1 MSYSIIDLDNNT
13 HTKLI
18 VTIISAQANRYLKA
32 TWPADTAIFDLRNT
46 YASHNLDR
54 DLHGTIK
61 MSVPLATRHT
71 TDIVYGLKDRPMLS
85 TGNCAVRYNN
95 AGVLDGHYTCKYES
109 RAGYDREVVD
119 ITLQNPRKPLGI
131 SYEHVN
137 NYANEETGI
146 YDMKRAEVF
155 DLKDHKKFNITGE
168 FHVRTTY
175 TGQEFKLVAVH
186 PNRTPVVLTTMYDL
200 QERTTSTRSK
210 LQLSDDVWLAYNV
223 MLQNQTTDNLESRS
237 INLELSYP
245 RRNLSTSGWYAQTEH
260 TFDSDVTFQWTNDQH
275 ANGNTNDY
283 EYGSNDYD
291 EELPVDPNAPK
302 TVQAALQWRR
312 YPSQVSTERNQ
323 TLALIV
329 HHPSFEQNV
338 TFRGGYRRNA
348 VDLLSADFRTEYCVE
363 PEHALQLNA
372 VVRDWSAIV
381 GHQNI
386 TFGVTAVHA
395 ATELDLSA
403 SGSIAARTGLYE
415 MQNEAVYKRSY
426 LPVQEGFLVGK
437 LDVRKREIHF
447 WKSSPHKTVR
457 LWAITDG
464 MYPVY
469 RLNASFENSPDVN
482 STGRFYANID
492 EKFVQL
498 HVNMTPDAAQ
508 NLRMVGTIPD
518 ARSATFDLWRD
529 YDEFRVVD
537 VAYYLRM
544 NHSRLVTS
552 KLVWRPSMRAEV
564 KAIIKETA
572 VELYDSVS
580 QNADYWLKTVYSES
594 KESVR
599 DIWESAKPYTD
610 KFLNDVSGLQVLEHD
625 LEEFRLFV
633 NQSYEANDFYV
644 KSMVNIT
651 LTVLDELSLRNHID
665 SVPKI
670 LSELWQMLG
679 ETGLALKKS
688 IIWVMESV
696 RLYDDMK

>member
-1 MSYSIIDLDNNT
+1 MSDSDN
-13 HTKLI
+13 HTILI
-18 VTIISAQANRYLKA
+18 VTIISAQANRYMKA
-32 TWPADTAIFDLRNT
+32 TWPADNAFFDLRNT
-46 YASHNLDR
+46 YESHNLDR
-54 DLHGTIK
+54 DLHGTIQ

-85 TGNCAVRYNN
+85 TGNCAVRYNDAN
-95 AGVLDGHYTCKYES
+95 VLDGRYTCKYES
-109 RAGYDREVVD
+109 RAGFEREVVD

-131 SYEHVN
+131 SYEHVS

-155 DLKDHKKFNITGE
+155 DLKDHKRFNITGE

-186 PNRTPVVLTTMYDL
+186 PQRTPVVLTTMYDL
-200 QERTTSTRSK
+200 QDRTTSTRSK
-210 LQLSDDVWLAYNV
+210 LLLSDDIWLAYNV
-223 MLQNQTTDNLESRS
+223 ILQNQTTDDLESRS

-245 RRNLSTSGWYAQTEH
+245 RRNMSTSGWYSQTEH
-260 TFDSDVTFQWTNDQH
+260 TFDSDMTFQWTNDQH
-275 ANGNTNDY
+275 SDSQVNDY
-283 EYGSNDYD
+283 EYGNNDYG
-291 EELPVDPNAPK
+291 EESTSDPNAPK
-302 TVQAALQWRR
+302 TVKAALQWRR
-312 YPSQVSTERNQ
+312 YPSDVTNERNQ

-338 TFRGGYRRNA
+338 TFRAGYRRNA
-348 VDLLSADFRTEYCVE
+348 VELFDVDFRTEYCTE

-372 VVRDWSAIV
+372 IVRDLSATV

-395 ATELDLSA
+395 ATELDLAA
-403 SGSIAARTGLYE
+403 SGSLAARPGLYE
-415 MQNEAVYKRSY
+415 LHNEAMYKRSY

-457 LWAITDG
+457 LWAIADG

-469 RLNASFENSPDVN
+469 RLNSSFENSPNVN
-482 STGRFYANID
+482 TTGRFYANID
-492 EKFVQL
+492 DKFVQL
-498 HVNMTPDAAQ
+498 LVNMTPDAAQ

-518 ARSATFDLWRD
+518 ARSASFDLWRD

-552 KLVWRPSMRAEV
+552 KLVWRPTMRAEV
-564 KAIIKETA
+564 KELLKNTA

-599 DIWESAKPYTD
+599 DIWDAAKPYTE
-610 KFLNDVSGLQVLEHD
+610 KFLSDVSGLQVLEQD

-670 LSELWQMLG
+670 LSEIWQMLG
-679 ETGLALKKS
+679 ETGQALRKS

-696 RLYDDMK
+696 S